1 MQERVLISGFS
12 ELKDLL
18 IKTYKLERSREY
30 VRLYFSEKYNMLCM
44 HDYDNHKNVI
54 VISFDLENKFIK
66 ETITGNAYRIVKES
80 LNYTS
85 PAEFLNNGFKLS
97 GFFRS

>member
-18 IKTYKLERSREY
+18 IKTFQIERNTEF
-30 VRLYFSEKYNMLCM
+30 VRLYFSQKNNELLM
-44 HDYDNHKNVI
+44 HDYDDHKKAINL
-54 VISFDLENKFIK
+54 SFNLKKGDIK
-66 ETITGNAYRIVKES
+66 TMLTINAHRVVKES
-80 LNYTS
+80 LKHKS